1 MEGMRPAVDGL
12 GSRGVSCAT
21 QRRSVSPIQLNPDPV
36 LAEARR
42 WHEAPIEPQTAQDRN
57 TVKTRVP
64 VRGGH
69 LLLIGGGFKP
79 PELLRRF
86 VELAGGGE
94 KPVVVFPLAS
104 EKSRPTG
111 VELEAQLVAAGA
123 KHVRVVHIDER
134 RDALKPE
141 MVEEVRRAGGVFFGG
156 GDQNRI
162 SQRLVDTPLLESIRE
177 LMERGG
183 VVAGTSAGAACQSE
197 VMFVGEGDETVLRAS
212 NIVTTRGI
220 GLLPGTIVDS
230 HFVARKRQ
238 GRLESLVLEHPE
250 LLGLGIDEAT
260 AAWVKPDGTLEVL
273 GEGWVVVYDATQA
286 RVVRMRDN
294 RLAVSGL
301 VQHAL
306 VDGQRF
312 HLPQRA
318 FLP

>member
-1 MEGMRPAVDGL
+1 MPG
-12 GSRGVSCAT
+12 T
-21 QRRSVSPIQLNPDPV
+21 QPNLPPV
-36 LAEARR
+36 LAATRSLSPAASLNTL
-42 WHEAPIEPQTAQDRN
+42 AP
-57 TVKTRVP
+57 VK
-64 VRGGH
+64 GGH

-79 PELLRRF
+79 PEVLKRF

-94 KPVVVFPLAS
+94 KPVVVFPMAS

-111 VELEAQLVAAGA
+111 EELKGQLVAAGA
-123 KHVRVVHIDER
+123 KHVQVVHIDER

-141 MVEEVRRAGGVFFGG
+141 VVEAVKGAGGVFFSG

-162 SQRLVDTPLLESIRE
+162 AQRLVDTPVLEALRE
-177 LMERGG
+177 LMVRGG

-230 HFVARKRQ
+230 HFMARKRQ
-238 GRLESLVLEHPE
+238 GRLVNLVAEHPSM
-250 LLGLGIDEAT
+250 LGVGIDEAT

-273 GEGWVVVYDATQA
+273 GEGWVVLYDATNA
-286 RVVRMRDN
+286 RVARTADN
-294 RLAVSGL
+294 RMSVSGL
-301 VQHAL
+301 VQHVL

-312 HLPQRA
+312 HLQQRTMA
-318 FLP
+318 GPEAPIL